1 MSDRT
6 DGYASA
12 ILEFANA
19 EGELARVEQEIRT
32 IAAAI
37 DESVELRSALTDP
50 AVPSSRKQSVVD
62 DLVGGRVSRIT
73 ANLVGLIAAQ
83 NRIGDLGEIT
93 RKLSERMA
101 ASHGSR
107 LAEVRSAVPLDDA
120 TVQRLTAALS
130 KQVGSSVE
138 VRTVVD
144 PDILGGIVARVGD
157 TVIDGSVRSKL
168 ESLRQML
175 QNT

>member
-1 MSDRT
+1 MSERT
-6 DGYASA
+6 DGYAQA
-12 ILEFANA
+12 ILEFAKA
-19 EGELARVEQEIRT
+19 EGELARVEQELRT

-37 DESVELRSALTDP
+37 DDSAELRSALTDP

-62 DLVGGRVSRIT
+62 DLVAGRVSRVS

-83 NRIGDLGEIT
+83 NRIGDLAEIT
-93 RKLSERMA
+93 RKLSDRIA

-107 LAEVRSAVPLDDA
+107 LAEVRSAVPLDGA
-120 TVQRLTAALS
+120 TVERLTAALS
-130 KQVGSSVE
+130 KQIGSAVE

-168 ESLRQML
+168 ESLRQTL
-175 QNT
+175 QKT